1 MARDP
6 LPAWYRRAP
15 TGRAFAR
22 PPTVPAAAHRRSP
35 PLAAAPA
42 PKLPPRPTTCSV
54 PRSIRLRPWQKHAL
68 ERFSATGA
76 ADFLAVATPG
86 AGKTTFA
93 LAAARLVLAAGD
105 VRRLVVVVPTAHLKR
120 QWARAAA
127 DLDLHLETSWSPSR
141 AALPR
146 DMHGVVATYQQVAT
160 HPAAVA
166 RLARGSF
173 VVLDEVHHAG
183 DDRAW
188 GESLRRAFSGAARRL
203 SLSGTPFRSDS
214 AAIPFV
220 DYRDDEARPDFEYDY
235 GEALGDRRVVRPI
248 YFPRTNGFMEWQ
260 APDGTV
266 HAATFDDPLAT
277 AHANQRLRTALSVQG
292 QWLPEVLAAAHGRL
306 LELRRHH
313 PAAGGLVISSDQEH
327 ARGVAGLLRRH
338 HGVEAVVATSDDPLA
353 SHRISRFAASDDP
366 WLVAVR
372 MVSEGVDLPRLRV
385 GVFATTTTTELFFR
399 QAVGRF
405 VRWTPGIGRQP
416 AYLYIPD
423 DPRLRRA
430 AGEVAQRRRHSL
442 RRGDGREGAELPPP
456 DPLAAEPPAEPGDEE
471 QLSLF
476 SVISAV
482 ATDAVVPE
490 DELDD
495 DEPLLLD
502 DDPSLVLDLPSPPP
516 LAGRQVTDSGPGE
529 SRTEVK
535 QRLRRANQ
543 DVVRTIARRTGR
555 SHAEVNAE
563 LNRLAGV
570 ATVTAATLEQLE
582 RRLHHGER
590 WSQRA

>member
-1 MARDP
+1 MPITHD
-6 LPAWYRRAP
+6 L
-15 TGRAFAR
+15 T
-22 PPTVPAAAHRRSP
+22 PP
-35 PLAAAPA
+35 
-42 PKLPPRPTTCSV
+42 SV
-54 PRSIRLRPWQKHAL
+54 SHSVRLRPWQKHAL
-68 ERFSATGA
+68 ERFSATDA
-76 ADFLAVATPG
+76 PDFLAVATPG

-93 LAAARLVLAAGD
+93 LAAARLVLAGGGA
-105 VRRLVVVVPTAHLKR
+105 RRLLVVVPTAHLKR

-127 DLDLHLETSWSPSR
+127 TLDLHLEISWSPSR
-141 AALPR
+141 AALPG
-146 DMHGVVATYQQVAT
+146 DMHGIVATYQQVAT
-160 HPAAVA
+160 HPGAVA

-188 GESLRRAFSGAARRL
+188 GQTLRQAFSGAARRL

-220 DYRDDEARPDFEYDY
+220 EYRDDEAQPNFEYDY
-235 GEALGDRRVVRPI
+235 GEALGERRVVRPI
-248 YFPRTNGFMEWQ
+248 YFPRTNGLMEWQ
-260 APDGTV
+260 APDGTA

-277 AHANQRLRTALSVQG
+277 ARANQRLRTALSVEG

-306 LELRRHH
+306 SGLRRTH
-313 PAAGGLVISSDQEH
+313 PQAGGLVITSDQDH
-327 ARGVAGLLRRH
+327 ARGVAALLRRH
-338 HGVEAVVATSDDPLA
+338 HGVDAVVATSDDPQA
-353 SHRISRFAASDDP
+353 SQRISRFADSTEP

-385 GVFATTTTTELFFR
+385 GVFATTTTTDLFFR

-430 AGEVAQRRRHSL
+430 AAEVAQRRRHNL
-442 RRGDGREGAELPPP
+442 RRGGGRQGPDELAP
-456 DPLAAEPPAEPGDEE
+456 DDALPGEPGDRPGPEE

-482 ATDAVVPE
+482 ATDAVVPD
-490 DELDD
+490 DEGDD
-495 DEPLLLD
+495 DEPLLPD

-516 LAGRQVTDSGPGE
+516 LAGRAGTPEPSGVARAE
-529 SRTEVK
+529 AK
-535 QRLRRANQ
+535 LRLRKANQ
-543 DVVRTIARRTGR
+543 DVVRAVARRTGR

-570 ATVTAATLEQLE
+570 ASVASATVEQLE
-582 RRLHHGER
+582 RRLRHGDK
-590 WSQRA
+590 WCQQR